1 LNLIAFI
8 LYAYITI
15 KELVCHWQSEFQYSQ
30 TFLCLKSKQTNN
42 LTTCTSSYPKK
53 CFFFQSSR

>member
-15 KELVCHWQSEFQYSQ
+15 KELVCHWQSEFQY
-30 TFLCLKSKQTNN
+30 TVRPFCATKMKDNEAYLCLH
-42 LTTCTSSYPKK
+42 
-53 CFFFQSSR
+53 